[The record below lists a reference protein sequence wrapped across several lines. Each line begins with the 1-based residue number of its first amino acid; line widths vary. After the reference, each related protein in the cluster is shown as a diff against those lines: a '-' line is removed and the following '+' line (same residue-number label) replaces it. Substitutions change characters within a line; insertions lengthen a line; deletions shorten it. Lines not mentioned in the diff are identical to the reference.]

1 MDLLKKIPI
10 QYKGEL
16 HDVRLINF
24 SVPIEEVNTTV
35 PPGIKVRD
43 FDGRAMISL
52 VDVKLK
58 KMHPVFIPSFLN
70 FNYRHVAF
78 RLLVDDSKYNNGDN
92 KGIYFLRSFT
102 DQRLIVTGG
111 KLMTNYNLE
120 FATVSE
126 EGHKTVIRQSDKK
139 VSYVIDSFPQ
149 ADSNEALRK
158 TIGAIDRAYS
168 TLGTEVRVTEIQREK
183 WPIQAAHCEAFE
195 NSFFHDV
202 RFEGAFR
209 VFETI
214 DYEWL
219 PSVSVSI

>member
-1 MDLLKKIPI
+1 MDILKRIPI

-24 SVPIEEVNTTV
+24 SVPIEEVNTKV
-35 PPGIKVRD
+35 PRGIKVRD
-43 FDGRAMISL
+43 FGGRAMISL

-58 KMHPVFIPSFLN
+58 KMHPVFVPSVFN

-78 RLLVDDSKYNNGDN
+78 RLLVDDSQYNNGDT

-102 DQRLIVTGG
+102 DQRLIVAGG
-111 KLMTNYNLE
+111 KLLTNYNLE
-120 FATVSE
+120 FASISE
-126 EGHKTVIRQSDKK
+126 EGNKTIVVQDDKK
-139 VSYVIDSFPQ
+139 FSYQVDAFPH
-149 ADSNEALRK
+149 ADSQVELRK

-168 TLGTEVRVTEIQREK
+168 ILGNKVCVTEIQREK
-183 WPIQAAHCEAFE
+183 WPLQAVHCQGFE
-195 NSFFHDV
+195 NSFFRDV

-219 PSVSVSI
+219 PPVPVTL